1 MIRATGGLY
10 LAGEQNVVYP
20 PSLESLVSFVQT
32 RIALRPQPTVW
43 DMASF
48 YLDGLV
54 RDQLFHDGNKR
65 TALEA
70 TRLFLENAGFRLAL
84 NPPAD
89 AVEFI
94 VSVAKG
100 GMTRETI
107 AVWLKGH
114 WEKRAGRTGR
124 NSRRE
129 MRAERAGATR
139 SRRMCFGAVPR

>member
-1 MIRATGGLY
+1 VGGVGETVKYLTAEQLKTVNQRMIRTTGGLY

-48 YLDGLV
+48 YLDRLV

-65 TALEA
+65 TALET
-70 TRLFLENAGFRLAL
+70 TRLFLESAGFRLAL
-84 NPPAD
+84 QPSED
-89 AVEFI
+89 VVEFI
-94 VSVAKG
+94 TSVAKG

-107 AVWLKGH
+107 AVWLRTH
-114 WEKRAGRTGR
+114 SKR
-124 NSRRE
+124 
-129 MRAERAGATR
+129 R
-139 SRRMCFGAVPR
+139 SNGKK

>member
-1 MIRATGGLY
+1 MKYLTAEQLKTVNQRMIRATGGLY

-48 YLDGLV
+48 YLDRLV

-114 WEKRAGRTGR
+114 SKR
-124 NSRRE
+124 
-129 MRAERAGATR
+129 R
-139 SRRMCFGAVPR
+139 SNGKK